1 MANMLQLKN
10 VTVSYKNVPTVQNF
24 NLDMKQGQIVS
35 LVGESGSGKTT
46 VIRAVLGLLAGGG
59 VVSGGSIT
67 FEGKDLLS
75 YNREEWRNLRG
86 SEISMIFQDSGAM
99 MNPTRKVGDVFVE
112 YLRTHEKISKKDAW
126 AKGCGM
132 LEKMNLPSPD
142 NVMKSYPFQLSGGMR
157 QRVMIAMA
165 LVCEPDILIA
175 DEPTTALDVTIQAQ
189 ILELM
194 QDLQK
199 KLGMAIIMVTHDLG
213 VIASMCD
220 EIIVMYGGRVCERGT
235 ADAIFYH
242 PAHEYT
248 KGLLRSIPKA
258 DNMNEKLIPI
268 GGTPINLLQM
278 PEGCAF
284 CPRCESAMKICLK
297 QQPAEFRVGEDH
309 LASCWM
315 NVKEIYEA
323 QEGGSNE
330 Q

>member
-10 VTVSYKNVPTVQNF
+10 VTVSYKNIPTVQNF

-59 VVSGGSIT
+59 VVSEGSIT

-126 AKGCGM
+126 AKGCEM

-157 QRVMIAMA
+157 QRVGIAMGMSYQPK
-165 LVCEPDILIA
+165 LLLA
-175 DEPTTALDVTIQAQ
+175 DEPTSALDVTIQAQ
-189 ILELM
+189 VMEMI
-194 QDLQK
+194 QDLIEKQGTS
-199 KLGMAIIMVTHDLG
+199 LILITHDLG
-213 VIASMCD
+213 LVATSCD
-220 EIIVMYGGRVCERGT
+220 DVAVVYAGEIIEYGSKEEIYDHPSHPYTIGLFG
-235 ADAIFYH
+235 AI
-242 PAHEYT
+242 PNLESDVRRLANIE
-248 KGLLRSIPKA
+248 GLPPDPS
-258 DNMNEKLIPI
+258 
-268 GGTPINLLQM
+268 NL
-278 PEGCAF
+278 PTGCSFA
-284 CPRCESAMKICLK
+284 PRCPYATEECRTKPPKSEQI
-297 QQPAEFRVGEDH
+297 AEKH
-309 LASCWM
+309 YCSCYIGRQKRGA
-315 NVKEIYEA
+315 V
-323 QEGGSNE
+323 
-330 Q
+330 